1 MQYNTSLAYYGAPT
15 DISDY
20 IGDDSF
26 TTTTSRSELPGW
38 GSIGNRVIVAV
49 HDDDRLIARLSAIEI
64 HDRRFDPDA
73 VRPDGMSAAELEM
86 FEIAAANW
94 HRLGPFDP
102 GYLISSIELLDE
114 DFATLIEFLVH
125 RLVDQMPLQW
135 DTFFAIRI
143 PIAVPWFRN
152 DAFADWLRTTFDCRF
167 VDEGTGF
174 LHANLAA
181 DTSPDSDPEWFTSPL
196 EDLPQTEKNSDASAR

>member
-26 TTTTSRSELPGW
+26 TTTTTRSELPGW

-64 HDRRFDPDA
+64 HDRHFDPDA

-102 GYLISSIELLDE
+102 GYLISSIELLDD
-114 DFATLIEFLVH
+114 DFNTLIEFLVH
-125 RLVDQMPLQW
+125 RLIDQMPLQR
-135 DTFFAIRI
+135 DTFFAIHL
-143 PIAVPWFRN
+143 PIAMPWLVG
-152 DAFADWLRTTFDCRF
+152 DAFEDWLRTTFDCHV
-167 VDEGTGF
+167 VDEEIGF

-181 DTSPDSDPEWFTSPL
+181 VTSPDSDPEWLTSPM
-196 EDLPQTEKNSDASAR
+196 EDLPQTEEHGGVSAR